1 MGGKMADEKKFFLTD
16 EMAEAAT
23 VLKSF
28 SVAGARD
35 AYQGALK
42 QNRFFLTGE
51 GSSRIFPAKHAIDLA
66 LRKGLKQEFHTEGS
80 YQAMEL
86 PLAGWQVFAASNS
99 GKTKELILLLRKLQ
113 QEQQAVIGIT
123 NGRQTPVHQLTAS
136 TYLLNCGAEQAIAAT
151 KTVVEQALF
160 YHALVSDL
168 AGEDL
173 AAQLPAVASKA
184 AQVLTTPV
192 EERLTDLLASGKRV
206 YWVGRNDGVAEE
218 LMLKTMEITRKS
230 AMYLEGTLAFHGIEE
245 VMSEQDVMILVDPF
259 AWEEENFEQV
269 LRQKIGIKIIAISDH
284 QTKFPTLIIPSNE
297 DFKGYFQLMAG
308 WKLLASAGIKLGINI
323 DRPARARKVG
333 NELKEEK

>member
-1 MGGKMADEKKFFLTD
+1 MAEGARFFLTD
-16 EMAEAAT
+16 EMAEAAA
-23 VLKSF
+23 VIQNF
-28 SVAGARD
+28 SVEQAREV
-35 AYQGALK
+35 YKNALK
-42 QNRFFLTGE
+42 KSRFFLTGE

-66 LRKGLKQEFHTEGS
+66 LRKNLKQEFHTEGS

-86 PLAGWQVFAASNS
+86 PLIDWQVFAASNS

-113 QEQQAVIGIT
+113 QEQQTALGIT

-160 YHALVSDL
+160 SHALVSDL

-173 AAQLPAVASKA
+173 AAQLPAA
-184 AQVLTTPV
+184 AAAAGQVLNGKV
-192 EERLTDLLASGKRV
+192 EARITDILAGGQRV

-245 VMSEQDVMILVDPF
+245 VMSDQDVMILVDPF

-284 QTKFPTLIIPSNE
+284 QTKFPTIMIPAIE
-297 DFKGYFQLMAG
+297 EFKGYLQLMAG
-308 WKLLASAGIKLGINI
+308 WKLLASAGIQLGINI

>member
-1 MGGKMADEKKFFLTD
+1 MGEAVRFHLTD
-16 EMAEAAT
+16 EMQEGAA
-23 VLKSF
+23 VIKNF
-28 SVAGARD
+28 SLAQAREVYHT
-35 AYQGALK
+35 ARQK
-42 QNRFFLTGE
+42 TRFFLTGE

-66 LRKGLKQEFHTEGS
+66 LRKNLKQELHTEGS

-86 PLAGWQVFAASNS
+86 PLADWQVFAASNS

-113 QEQQAVIGIT
+113 QEQQTAIGIT
-123 NGRQTPVHQLTAS
+123 NGRQTPVHQLTSS

-160 YHALVSDL
+160 YHALVADL

-173 AAQLPAVASKA
+173 ASQLPAA
-184 AQVLTTPV
+184 AAAAQQVLTTPV
-192 EERLTDLLASGKRV
+192 EGRLTDILANGKRV

-245 VMSEQDVMILVDPF
+245 VMTENDVMILVDPF
-259 AWEEENFEQV
+259 DWEEENFEQV
-269 LRQKIGIKIIAISDH
+269 LRQKIGIKILAISDH
-284 QTKFPTLIIPSNE
+284 QTKFPTLIIPRQE
-297 DFKGYFQLMAG
+297 EFKGYLQLMGG
-308 WKLLASAGIKLGINI
+308 WKLLASAGIQLGINI

-333 NELKEEK
+333 NELKEGK